1 MGTVLFWSLLIGL
14 IYVIFKYPFIGGIVS
29 ILVFVVVIMLKI
41 FLPND
46 KK

>member
-1 MGTVLFWSLLIGL
+1 MGTALFWTLLIGL
-14 IYVIFKYPFIGGIVS
+14 IYALFKYPFVGGIVS